1 MDNIKSVLTREELTV
16 FTLRA
21 LYSEYGYSQYKMS
34 KFEEYELYMRNK
46 DFLVS
51 DNIITFNDT
60 DGRLL
65 ALKPDVTLSII
76 KNNKDNPD
84 GLLKAQYNEHVY
96 RISGST
102 QSFAELMQVG
112 LECIGKVG
120 ENEIVET
127 LFLAKESLDLIC
139 EDNILAISQL
149 DILEALMEH
158 FSLSREARRSLLK
171 NLEAKN
177 SSGIYEAMLSEALS
191 ENDASLLSSLADI
204 YGSPASVL
212 PRLDSFRVS
221 DKANAAINSL
231 VNITDMLKD
240 RGVSRIFIDFSLVG
254 DMKYYNGIAFKGF
267 IEGIPESV
275 ISGGQYDRLIE
286 RMGRRSKAIGFAVYL
301 DELERLP
308 KEKSLIGGEK

>member
-51 DNIITFNDT
+51 DNVITFTDT

-84 GLLKAQYNEHVY
+84 GLLKMQYNENVY

-112 LECIGKVG
+112 LECIGDVG
-120 ENEIVET
+120 EEEIVET

-139 EDNILAISQL
+139 EDNVLAISQL

-158 FSLSREARRSLLK
+158 FSLSREARRTLLSC
-171 NLEAKN
+171 LGSKN
-177 SSGIYEAMLSEALS
+177 SSGIYEAMISSSLSES
-191 ENDASLLSSLADI
+191 DASLLASLAEV
-204 YGSPASVL
+204 YGSPSVVL

-221 DKANAAINSL
+221 ERANLAIDSL
-231 VNITDMLKD
+231 LRITDMLKD
-240 RGVSRIFIDFSLVG
+240 RGVSKIFIDFSLVG
-254 DMKYYNGIAFKGF
+254 DMKYYNGIAVKGF
-267 IEGIPESV
+267 IEGIPDSV
-275 ISGGQYDRLIE
+275 ISGGQYDRLLE